1 MKQDCV
7 VFVGFEL
14 VGRITK
20 ILYVDEI
27 SCALRCLQ
35 DKKCQSYNSK
45 SDVSDAKK
53 KIKYRKT

>member
-1 MKQDCV
+1 MANKYCIVVVVV
-7 VFVGFEL
+7 VFLGFEL

-20 ILYVDEI
+20 TLYADEI
-27 SCALRCLQ
+27 SCGLRCLQ

-53 KIKYRKT
+53 

>member
-7 VFVGFEL
+7 VFVGFEP

-27 SCALRCLQ
+27 SCGLR
-35 DKKCQSYNSK
+35 
-45 SDVSDAKK
+45 
-53 KIKYRKT
+53 